1 MSWARSVLGQR
12 ARQCHGPPRASSSS
26 SSPPS
31 ALRLRAGIQRRSAH
45 AAAVAPAWRP
55 SSALDEWVQ
64 HEARP
69 ISLRQ
74 LTFFGRTL
82 TESRLI
88 DSANYCRLELPTRL
102 AHRLRDIQTLPY
114 VVVANPHLAHVY
126 ESYLRAFERFRRVP
140 EIRTLEDNEKYCKVL
155 TETLT
160 EHATVIPRLAIGV
173 LEVRGLMK
181 AEETDKFMTTM
192 LRSRIS
198 RRVIAE
204 QHLALTETFNSPWH
218 FPTAKHPPPDQEAV
232 GEIFLRCNAKEIVED
247 CGKTM
252 QELIKLAYGPDVD
265 IPEIKVYGHLDAT
278 FPYILSHLEYII
290 GELLRN
296 SIQAV
301 IEQRKSKDAKL
312 PPIEVLICETSQH
325 VIIRISDQGGGIPN
339 EVLPYL
345 WSFSK
350 GPRRE
355 KRLENLARVPKLL
368 GTLQELQV
376 PGDKS
381 KSKKLDTRSKHG
393 DSGPHHGSLS
403 SLTGRAPDW
412 RLGIGLPM
420 SRLYSEYWAGSLEIH
435 SLEGYGVDAFLQ
447 ISKLGN
453 KNERLTTRA
462 SMDAI

>member
-1 MSWARSVLGQR
+1 M
-12 ARQCHGPPRASSSS
+12 
-26 SSPPS
+26 
-31 ALRLRAGIQRRSAH
+31 
-45 AAAVAPAWRP
+45 
-55 SSALDEWVQ
+55 
-64 HEARP
+64 
-69 ISLRQ
+69 
-74 LTFFGRTL
+74 
-82 TESRLI
+82 
-88 DSANYCRLELPTRL
+88 
-102 AHRLRDIQTLPY
+102 
-114 VVVANPHLAHVY
+114 
-126 ESYLRAFERFRRVP
+126 
-140 EIRTLEDNEKYCKVL
+140 
-155 TETLT
+155 
-160 EHATVIPRLAIGV
+160 
-173 LEVRGLMK
+173 
-181 AEETDKFMTTM
+181 
-192 LRSRIS
+192 
-198 RRVIAE
+198 
-204 QHLALTETFNSPWH
+204 
-218 FPTAKHPPPDQEAV
+218 

-252 QELIKLAYGPDVD
+252 QELIRRANGSNVQ
-265 IPEIKVYGHLDAT
+265 IPEIKVYGHVEAT

-301 IEQRKSKDAKL
+301 IEERKSKDAKL

-355 KRLENLARVPKLL
+355 KRLENLSRVPKLL

-376 PGDKS
+376 PGDES
-381 KSKKLDTRSKHG
+381 AAQMQQRIDRRSKHG
-393 DSGPHHGSLS
+393 DSGTHHGSLS
-403 SLTGRAPDW
+403 SLTGRAPDS

-420 SRLYSEYWAGSLEIH
+420 SRLYSGEESAHAFIYRLTILAEYWAGSLEIH

>member
-1 MSWARSVLGQR
+1 MATLECIGRVR
-12 ARQCHGPPRASSSS
+12 ANPNKHNHKPPH
-26 SSPPS
+26 S
-31 ALRLRAGIQRRSAH
+31 AIDLSTNR
-45 AAAVAPAWRP
+45 
-55 SSALDEWVQ
+55 WVQ
-64 HEARP
+64 REARP
-69 ISLRQ
+69 ISLRR

-82 TESRLI
+82 TERRLL
-88 DSANYCRLELPTRL
+88 DSANYCRLELPTRI

-126 ESYLRAFERFRRVP
+126 ELYLRAFERFRRIP
-140 EIRTLEDNEKYCKVL
+140 EIRSLDDCENYCKVL
-155 TETLT
+155 EETLK

-181 AEETDKFMTTM
+181 PEEIDRFMNTM

-218 FPTAKHPPPDQEAV
+218 FPNAQPTHDPNAETV
-232 GEIFLRCNAKEIVED
+232 GEIFLKCNAKEIVD
-247 CGKTM
+247 RCGETTK
-252 QELIKLAYGPDVD
+252 ELVKLAYGSHVEL
-265 IPEIKVYGHLDAT
+265 PEIKVEGHLDAT

-301 IEQRKSKDAKL
+301 IEQRKYKDAKP

-325 VIIRISDQGGGIPN
+325 VIIRISDQGGGIPT
-339 EVLPYL
+339 EILSHL

-355 KRLENLARVPKLL
+355 KRLENLARVPKLV
-368 GTLQELQV
+368 GTLQELQT
-376 PGDKS
+376 PAEHSPDKQS
-381 KSKKLDTRSKHG
+381 DKTDVLTTSQH
-393 DSGPHHGSLS
+393 PASLS
-403 SLTGRAPDW
+403 TLTSRPPNL

-420 SRLYSEYWAGSLEIH
+420 SRVYAEYWAGSLEIH
-435 SLEGYGVDAFLQ
+435 NLEGFGVDAFLQ

-462 SMDAI
+462 TMDAI

>member
-1 MSWARSVLGQR
+1 MFAYKTRLFACASRCSQHHKACRAVVWPYLAARRV
-12 ARQCHGPPRASSSS
+12 
-26 SSPPS
+26 
-31 ALRLRAGIQRRSAH
+31 H
-45 AAAVAPAWRP
+45 AAAAAPTWRP

-64 HEARP
+64 REARP
-69 ISLRQ
+69 ISLRR
-74 LTFFGRTL
+74 LTFFGRSL
-82 TESRLI
+82 TESRLL
-88 DSANYCRLELPTRL
+88 DSANYCRLELPTRI

-126 ESYLRAFERFRRVP
+126 ELYLRAFERFRRVR
-140 EIRTLEDNEKYCKVL
+140 EIHSLEDNDRYCKVL
-155 TETLT
+155 EETLH

-173 LEVRGLMK
+173 LEVQRLMK
-181 AEETDKFMTTM
+181 PEETDKFMNTM

-218 FPTAKHPPPDQEAV
+218 FPNAQPVHDPHAEAV
-232 GEIFLRCNAKEIVED
+232 GEIFLRCNAREIIER
-247 CGKTM
+247 CGNTTKDI
-252 QELIKLAYGPDVD
+252 IKRAYGSHIA
-265 IPEIKVYGHLDAT
+265 IPEIHINGHLDAT

-301 IEQRKSKDAKL
+301 IEQRQSKDARP

-325 VIIRISDQGGGIPN
+325 VIIRISDQGGGIPT
-339 EVLPYL
+339 EILPHL

-355 KRLENLARVPKLL
+355 KRLQNLARVPKLV
-368 GTLQELQV
+368 GTMQELKV
-376 PGDKS
+376 PDDHQDLKSQLDNGTKS
-381 KSKKLDTRSKHG
+381 KYS
-393 DSGPHHGSLS
+393 DSSQHHGSLS
-403 SLTGRAPDW
+403 SLTGRPPDL

-420 SRLYSEYWAGSLEIH
+420 SRVYSEYWAGSLEIH
-435 SLEGYGVDAFLQ
+435 SLEGFGVDAFLQ

-462 SMDAI
+462 TMDAV